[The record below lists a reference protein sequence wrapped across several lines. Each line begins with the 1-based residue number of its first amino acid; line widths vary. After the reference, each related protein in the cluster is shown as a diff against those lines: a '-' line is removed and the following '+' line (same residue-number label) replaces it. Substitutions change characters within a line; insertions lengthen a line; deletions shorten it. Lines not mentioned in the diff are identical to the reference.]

1 LPTTGHFKKSAHN
14 ICVTT
19 SDLFAGRDLAE
30 ELELTP
36 QKNGYYYGYNA
47 SVNPQIA
54 NEFAANAFRF
64 GHTLMQVY
72 KSVFIK
78 SSTLF
83 FLPPANK

>member
-1 LPTTGHFKKSAHN
+1 LPTTGHFKKNAHN
-14 ICVTT
+14 IFVTT
-19 SDLFAGRDLAE
+19 SDLVAGRDLAE

-36 QKNGYYYGYNA
+36 QKSGYYYGYNA

-72 KSVFIK
+72 KSVIF
-78 SSTLF
+78 S
-83 FLPPANK
+83 AAC